1 MNDDE
6 EDHPPRDG
14 ADARRLRARRGPV
27 AKAPN
32 SCVGTVTRVTSQP
45 TRDGA
50 DWYVGVRDEKGTT
63 HVCQATEKA
72 QALQTGDRV
81 DGREMWK

>member
-1 MNDDE
+1 MTRKTILLATMLMLAGCE
-6 EDHPPRDG
+6 S
-14 ADARRLRARRGPV
+14 AAGPV

-32 SCVGTVTRVTSQP
+32 PCVGTVTRVTSQP
-45 TRDGA
+45 TRGGA

-72 QALQTGDRV
+72 QTLQTGDRV
-81 DGREMWK
+81 DGRDMWK